1 MHRSIHVVVSV
12 PVGVVVRLVF
22 NVVTGNV
29 EAAVNVVAVVEV
41 AQAVVDSLDTLALA
55 LVVINRDTL
64 ARNLVTLVDRRSGF
78 NSMVP

>member
-1 MHRSIHVVVSV
+1 MVVSV

-41 AQAVVDSLDTLALA
+41 AQAVVDSLDTLAFSK
-55 LVVINRDTL
+55 DTL
-64 ARNLVTLVDRRSGF
+64 ARNLVTLVVVLDILDTLVDMNSGF